1 MQNQAKII
9 LRKNIKKVVQQMS
22 MENKSQQSNLVLQKV
37 INFFIY
43 IKIIT
48 VMLIIEIHPLA
59 FKHVRIQKLKACIVL
74 FEH

>member
-43 IKIIT
+43 KKIIT
-48 VMLIIEIHPLA
+48 IMLITEIHPLA
-59 FKHVRIQKLKACIVL
+59 FKHVRIQKLKACFVL